1 MKGYRWPACDG
12 LRPLRWQR
20 LRFEEIKMTS
30 AVLSQRVIPRS
41 RVSSILLVVGAAALT
56 ALAAQWEIHLPFTP
70 VPITGQTFAVLL
82 TGAAL
87 GATLGA
93 AGQAVY
99 VVAGALGL
107 PVYAGGASG
116 WAAASAA
123 GTSGYLIGFIV
134 AAGVVGYMAERRQ
147 DRSFPTMFT
156 AFIAGSF
163 IIYVFGVAG
172 LMILFDMSLSE
183 AVVAGVVP
191 FVLGDLIKAAAAG
204 LLLPGAWRLVGEYPR
219 P

>member
-1 MKGYRWPACDG
+1 
-12 LRPLRWQR
+12 
-20 LRFEEIKMTS
+20 MTS
-30 AVLSQRVIPRS
+30 AVIAQRVVPRS
-41 RVSSILLVVGAAALT
+41 RVNSVLLVIGAAALT

-70 VPITGQTFAVLL
+70 VPVTGQTFAVLL

-87 GATLGA
+87 GMTLGA

-99 VVAGALGL
+99 VVAGAVGL
-107 PVYAGGASG
+107 PVYAGGTSG
-116 WAAASAA
+116 WEAARAQGSA
-123 GTSGYLIGFIV
+123 GYLIGFIF
-134 AAGVVGYMAERRQ
+134 AAGFVGFMAQRRQ
-147 DRSFPTMFT
+147 DRTFPTMFT

-163 IIYVFGVAG
+163 IIYAFGVAG
-172 LMILFDMSLSE
+172 LMILLDMTFTE

-191 FVLGDLIKAAAAG
+191 FVLGDIIKASAAG

>member
-1 MKGYRWPACDG
+1 
-12 LRPLRWQR
+12 
-20 LRFEEIKMTS
+20 
-30 AVLSQRVIPRS
+30 VN
-41 RVSSILLVVGAAALT
+41 SILLVIGAAALT

-107 PVYAGGASG
+107 PVYSGGESG
-116 WAAASAA
+116 WDTASAA

-134 AAGVVGYMAERRQ
+134 AAGVVGFMAERRQ
-147 DRSFPTMFT
+147 DRTFPTMFT

-163 IIYVFGVAG
+163 IIYAFGVAG
-172 LMILFDMSLSE
+172 LMILLDMSFEE

-191 FVLGDLIKAAAAG
+191 FILGDIIKATAAG
-204 LLLPGAWRLVGEYPR
+204 LLLPAAWKLVGEYPR

>member
-1 MKGYRWPACDG
+1 
-12 LRPLRWQR
+12 
-20 LRFEEIKMTS
+20 MTS

-41 RVSSILLVVGAAALT
+41 RVSSVLLVIGAAALT

-87 GATLGA
+87 GAVLGA

-107 PVYAGGASG
+107 PVYSGGASG
-116 WAAASAA
+116 WDTASAA

-134 AAGVVGYMAERRQ
+134 AAGVVGHMAERRQ
-147 DRSFPTMFT
+147 DRTFPTMFT

-163 IIYVFGVAG
+163 IIYAFGVAG
-172 LMILFDMSLSE
+172 LMILLDMTRSE
-183 AVVAGVVP
+183 AVLAGVVP
-191 FVLGDLIKAAAAG
+191 FILGDIIKATAAG
-204 LLLPGAWRLVGEYPR
+204 LLLPATWKMLGEYPR